1 MKVPVHHKS
10 CSPRTRN
17 LKSPSTFLQPLAS
30 TDLERLFALL
40 PTFEHQKGIRL
51 FDELA
56 KDPSTAGPILQ
67 ELLAVVSNHDDPQ
80 LHTPHGVLTLHAGR
94 ELLRLTRP
102 PGGLGLLRFL
112 VFYNFSLPKRSL
124 TPTRVEAEAR
134 AIPSASEEEQALAY
148 RKFVFERMGP
158 KAAPL
163 LARIALDHG
172 VEAAAHLAIRTS
184 LDDLGRLAHNLALA
198 VGYADVASILGLP
211 RGLVPIA
218 NLGHVQAVGLQ
229 GVPPTEIPILE
240 KRGSGRADAEA
251 LASFLEEWEFD
262 RVEPILQAFAFD
274 GRADE
279 AYRPLLVAA
288 SAEPGFLG
296 HTLIAAH
303 TARLAT
309 RFLNSSENAWLLW
322 KLCRTLTN
330 RFGYPEF
337 LRLGTSEDRDRP
349 SMLAALESSLRY
361 KSPPAEETVRHA
373 LEADVPLE
381 DILAAVVDFYGQWTV
396 GEKEHTISYL
406 NAVLQTAKFL
416 GKEEALL
423 PLAIGLSKLPF

>member
-1 MKVPVHHKS
+1 M
-10 CSPRTRN
+10 
-17 LKSPSTFLQPLAS
+17 AS
-30 TDLERLFALL
+30 KDLERLFALL

-56 KDPSTAGPILQ
+56 KDPATAGPILQ
-67 ELLAVVSNHDDPQ
+67 ELLAVVSNQDDPQ
-80 LHTPHGVLTLHAGR
+80 LHTPHGVLTIHAGR

-112 VFYNFSLPKRSL
+112 IFYNFSLPKRSL
-124 TPTRVEAEAR
+124 TSPQVEVAAR
-134 AIPSASEEEQALAY
+134 AIPSASEEDQARAY

-172 VEAAAHLAIRTS
+172 IEAAAHLAIRTS
-184 LDDLGRLAHNLALA
+184 LDDLGRLGHHLALA

-211 RGLVPIA
+211 RGLVSLA
-218 NLGHVQAVGLQ
+218 NLGYVQSVALQ
-229 GVPPTEIPILE
+229 GVPPIEVPTLVPPA
-240 KRGSGRADAEA
+240 RGKADAAA
-251 LASFLEEWEFD
+251 LALFLEDWEFD
-262 RVEPILQAFAFD
+262 RVEPILQAFAFE
-274 GRADE
+274 GRTDE
-279 AYRPLLVAA
+279 AYRPLLIAA

-296 HTLIAAH
+296 HTLTEVH
-303 TARLAT
+303 TARLAS
-309 RFLNSSENAWLLW
+309 RFLTPSENAWLSW
-322 KLCRTLTN
+322 KLVRTLTT

-337 LRLGTSEDRDRP
+337 LRLQEPESRDRT
-349 SMLAALESSLRY
+349 SMLSALESSLRY

-373 LEADVPLE
+373 LEADLPIE
-381 DILAAVVDFYGQWTV
+381 DLLATVVDFYGQWTV
-396 GEKEHTISYL
+396 GEKEHTMSYL

>member
-1 MKVPVHHKS
+1 M
-10 CSPRTRN
+10 
-17 LKSPSTFLQPLAS
+17 AS
-30 TDLERLFALL
+30 KDLERLFALL
-40 PTFEHQKGIRL
+40 PTFEHQKGIKL
-51 FDELA
+51 FDELS
-56 KDPSTAGPILQ
+56 KDPATAAPILH
-67 ELLAVVSNHDDPQ
+67 ELLAVVSSHDDPQ
-80 LHTPHGVLTLHAGR
+80 LHTPHGVLTIQAGR
-94 ELLRLTRP
+94 DLLRLTRP

-112 VFYNFSLPKRSL
+112 VFYNFSLQKRAL
-124 TPTRVEAEAR
+124 TPVGVQAEAR
-134 AIPSASEEEQALAY
+134 AIPSASQEEKERAY
-148 RKFVFERMGP
+148 RRFVHDRMGP
-158 KAAPL
+158 KAASL

-172 VEAAAHLAIRTS
+172 LEAAAHLAIRTS
-184 LDDLGRLAHNLALA
+184 LDDLGRLGHNLALA
-198 VGYADVASILGLP
+198 VGYAEVASTLGLP

-229 GVPPTEIPILE
+229 GVPPTEIPTLTGPGPG
-240 KRGSGRADAEA
+240 KADVEA
-251 LASFLEEWEFD
+251 LGRFLEEWEFD
-262 RVEPILQAFAFD
+262 RVEPILRALAFE
-274 GRADE
+274 GKADE

-296 HTLIAAH
+296 HTLSEVH

-309 RFLNSSENAWLLW
+309 RFLTPSENAWLSW
-322 KLCRTLTN
+322 KLYRTLTT

-337 LRLGTSEDRDRP
+337 LRLGEPENRDRG
-349 SMLAALESSLRY
+349 SMLAPLESSLRY

-381 DILAAVVDFYGQWTV
+381 EILAAVVDFYGQWTV

-416 GKEEALL
+416 GKDEALL